1 MSWYY
6 GTFSCGHEGRV
17 NIVGPVKHRQWKA
30 DIQFEKMCPDCYE
43 KHLAAERERMNKEAA
58 EKAKEMELPEL
69 IGTEKQVAWAITI
82 RQDLIDKFEKIDDK
96 YFELAKEEYEE
107 LENVKLE
114 DIKIIKDYILTQ
126 KTEARWYIDYRNKIF
141 KAIAECAE
149 EALKSD
155 EEKTKEKIEKDLE
168 AAAKLESTVF
178 PENAVTNIPAEIAV
192 YKDKVTVIFEKNETF
207 RKIVKGLGYSWNGIW
222 EKIIKETTGSA
233 EDRAA
238 ELGNKLLNAGFPI
251 CILDENTRNRAVNGE
266 YEPECKR
273 WIYLKVKGE
282 YTGWLAINWTDN
294 SNIYNKVR
302 SLPGSRWDNPSVVVR
317 LEHYKEVEEF
327 AELYGFKFTKSALKA
342 IEEYKTAL
350 QQAERVSPAA
360 VEDVKPVDG
369 LKEILKSSNEI
380 LDDLMEE

>member
-69 IGTEKQVAWAITI
+69 IGTEKQVAWANTI
-82 RQDLIDKFEKIDDK
+82 RQRFIELFDKIDEK
-96 YFELAKEEYEE
+96 YLEMARIRYNENEE
-107 LENVKLE
+107 LKKIKLE
-114 DIKIIKDYILTQ
+114 DIEIIKDYMLANI
-126 KTEARWYIDYRNKIF
+126 KAASWYIDRRDRIF
-141 KAIAECAE
+141 SAIIECSK
-149 EALKSD
+149 EALKTD
-155 EEKTKEKIEKDLE
+155 EQKVEEKLE
-168 AAAKLESTVF
+168 AEIKLESTVF
-178 PENAVTNIPAEIAV
+178 PENAITNIPAEITI
-192 YKDKVTVIFEKNETF
+192 YTDKITVSFEKNEKF

-302 SLPGSRWDNPSVVVR
+302 SLPGSRWDNPSVVVKV
-317 LEHYKEVEEF
+317 EHYQEVEEF
-327 AELYGFKFTKSALKA
+327 AELYGFKFTKAALNA
-342 IEEYKTAL
+342 IEKYKAAL
-350 QQAERVSPAA
+350 NNIEVVNPTK
-360 VEDVKPVDG
+360 VLEEIKKDG
-369 LKEILKSSNEI
+369 LQEILSDNSNI
-380 LDDLMEE
+380 LEDLRDDD